1 MKIRKSQ
8 LREAVNEQVQAFF
21 VTPPSMGMV
30 GIKGNTESAAN
41 QLEED
46 DIDKSELKNIISKIV
61 DDVQNAAT
69 NRMQS
74 GAGGKVDHTG
84 KLTEATKWY
93 DQIKRPVEVGDKVH
107 IGHIKKGGAG
117 VSGIVTNIK
126 GDRVDIKDPKS
137 KRTFYGSLKKTAIM
151 EISGVDSLKP
161 NDPHTPED
169 EAEKDAAD
177 DVMEAGPKKKGG
189 RPRGAPHIENVRFW
203 DLPESSL
210 RYIIKD
216 AGEAIAANPL
226 SRKATGKWADEI
238 NDAVAVLHFRK
249 KKGIK
254 VERIEEAWKLGGLG
268 PKILNDPSTI
278 KMVNPKNPGEIF
290 VIFSSQKKGGGKQ
303 DKISMAVVDKT
314 GRALKDWG
322 SHVNEKGA
330 LKFAQ
335 TRGFTKKV
343 NESFNAAPYAQ
354 GKEQASVIGAN
365 ESPEM
370 GSLAASPKSKALIKK
385 MHELVTKKLKFKTV
399 EDIQP
404 IQGGVAFI
412 FGDKAEASKMEK
424 YLKKAGALGKVIPLR
439 AGGGKRTMVS
449 LRAK

>member
-8 LREAVNEQVQAFF
+8 LRQAVNEQVQAFF
-21 VTPPSMGMV
+21 VTPQSMGMV
-30 GIKGNTESAAN
+30 GVRGNTEGGAS

-46 DIDKSELKNIISKIV
+46 DIDKNELKNIISQIV

-69 NRMQS
+69 SRMQS
-74 GAGGKVDHTG
+74 GAGGRVDHTG
-84 KLTEATKWY
+84 KLTEAAKWY
-93 DQIKRPVEVGDKVH
+93 DSKKKPAVGDKVH
-107 IGHIKKGGAG
+107 IGHKQKGGAG
-117 VSGIVTNIK
+117 VSGIVTKIK
-126 GDRVDIKDPKS
+126 GNRVDIKDPKS
-137 KRTFYGSLKKTAIM
+137 DRTFYGSLKNTAVM

-254 VERIEEAWKLGGLG
+254 VEGI
-268 PKILNDPSTI
+268 
-278 KMVNPKNPGEIF
+278 
-290 VIFSSQKKGGGKQ
+290 
-303 DKISMAVVDKT
+303 
-314 GRALKDWG
+314 
-322 SHVNEKGA
+322 
-330 LKFAQ
+330 
-335 TRGFTKKV
+335 
-343 NESFNAAPYAQ
+343 
-354 GKEQASVIGAN
+354 
-365 ESPEM
+365 
-370 GSLAASPKSKALIKK
+370 
-385 MHELVTKKLKFKTV
+385 
-399 EDIQP
+399 
-404 IQGGVAFI
+404 
-412 FGDKAEASKMEK
+412 
-424 YLKKAGALGKVIPLR
+424 
-439 AGGGKRTMVS
+439 
-449 LRAK
+449 

>member
-1 MKIRKSQ
+1 MR
-8 LREAVNEQVQAFF
+8 
-21 VTPPSMGMV
+21 
-30 GIKGNTESAAN
+30 IK
-41 QLEED
+41 
-46 DIDKSELKNIISKIV
+46 KSELRKAVKEHMQIFMSDQKPLGMISMRGTLEPADKKEEIEV
-61 DDVQNAAT
+61 DKDALDAAIKET
-69 NRMQS
+69 LKHLEADATLRMQ
-74 GAGGKVDHTG
+74 A
-84 KLTEATKWY
+84 EA
-93 DQIKRPVEVGDKVH
+93 
-107 IGHIKKGGAG
+107 AG
-117 VSGIVTNIK
+117 VKNT
-126 GDRVDIKDPKS
+126 GDVERESVKNVIRKVI
-137 KRTFYGSLKKTAIM
+137 T

-177 DVMEAGPKKKGG
+177 DVMEAGPKKGG

-210 RYIIKD
+210 KHIIAD
-216 AGEAIAANPL
+216 ASDAVKRLPMAK
-226 SRKATGKWADEI
+226 KAGKWADEV
-238 NDAVAVLHFRK
+238 NDAVTVLHWRK

-254 VERIEEAWKLGGLG
+254 V
-268 PKILNDPSTI
+268 D
-278 KMVNPKNPGEIF
+278 
-290 VIFSSQKKGGGKQ
+290 
-303 DKISMAVVDKT
+303 
-314 GRALKDWG
+314 
-322 SHVNEKGA
+322 
-330 LKFAQ
+330 
-335 TRGFTKKV
+335 
-343 NESFNAAPYAQ
+343 ESFNTAPYAQ
-354 GKEQASVIGAN
+354 GKEQASVIGTN